1 MYTVKC
7 KKEKRNIERGM
18 YTVKCKKEKKIYEEE
33 CIL

>member
-18 YTVKCKKEKKIYEEE
+18 YTVKCKKEKKNI
-33 CIL
+33 